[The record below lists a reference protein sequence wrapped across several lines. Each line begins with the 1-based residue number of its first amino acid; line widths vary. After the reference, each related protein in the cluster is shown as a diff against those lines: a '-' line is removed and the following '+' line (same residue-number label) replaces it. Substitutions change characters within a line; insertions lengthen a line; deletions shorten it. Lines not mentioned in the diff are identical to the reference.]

1 MEILSAQFGFC
12 IGIERAYRG
21 MSRRGLSEG
30 RFTVT
35 HQNSASDFD
44 TLRRIEKRDPVLLER
59 YPGLDGLSVTHDI
72 ATVAPGERIVLGF
85 HGLTDADKSTV
96 AGRGAKLV
104 EDLICPFIAK
114 LDRVVERHV
123 EAGYDIAI
131 VGSPKNHHVLTAH
144 AIAERHGRRCFT
156 IAAAD
161 EIDSLPVSDERPIVL
176 VGQVTGNTEVFRA
189 AMARI
194 EAAKLPIKVTKTM
207 CSDSHKRQRD
217 ALELSR
223 RADVVILFDDGGDAA
238 QSVFEVCSQANRNV
252 RRVRRKEDVEPQWLD
267 GAETVAV
274 VCGILVPEWSLAEL
288 VGHVRNLSA
297 VAEARCA

>member
-21 MSRRGLSEG
+21 MSRRGLAEG
-30 RFTVT
+30 PFTVT

-44 TLRRIEKRDPVLLER
+44 TLRRIERRDPVLLER
-59 YPGLDGLSVTHDI
+59 YPGLDRLSVTHDI
-72 ATVAPGERIVLGF
+72 VKLAPGERLVLGF
-85 HGLTDADKSTV
+85 HGLTDADKSAV
-96 AGRGAKLV
+96 AERGAELV

-156 IAAAD
+156 ITEAA
-161 EIDSLPVSDERPIVL
+161 EIDSLPLSDERPVVL
-176 VGQVTGNTEVFRA
+176 VGQVTGNTELFRA
-189 AMARI
+189 TMARI
-194 EAAKLPIKVTKTM
+194 EAERLPIKVKKTM
-207 CSDSHKRQRD
+207 CSDSHNRQRN
-217 ALELSR
+217 ALDLAR

-238 QSVFEVCSQANRNV
+238 QSVFEVCSRANGNV
-252 RRVRRKEDVEPQWLD
+252 RRVRRKEDVERQWLD
-267 GAETVAV
+267 GAGTVAV
-274 VCGILVPEWSLAEL
+274 VCGILVPEWSLAEM
-288 VGHVRNLSA
+288 VAHVRTLSA
-297 VAEARCA
+297 AAEATQV